1 MMSFTRVAVAVAMA
15 AASGLAMADEMPKP
29 KREADWPKVEE
40 KALRPYKGLY
50 RGIQAFARHT
60 IKSLAEGN
68 EKLPVF
74 GSVEI
79 FRGVRRGTVELASST
94 YMGMMGARPKP
105 YDYYSKP
112 NVIIDSDPLLYHAA
126 DFATPLAIGTLASG
140 VRTGLQTAVVVKA
153 GQQITDSKPFIP
165 DAPEPIDLD
174 KHRVAKAQSRYIGK
188 RADVNS
194 KPDGSGNLL
203 KLAKK

>member
-1 MMSFTRVAVAVAMA
+1 MMFARIAMAAVLA

-40 KALRPYKGLY
+40 KALRPYKGFF
-50 RGIQAFARHT
+50 RGIRAFAHHT
-60 IKSLAEGN
+60 VTALAEGN

-74 GSVEI
+74 GSVEV
-79 FRGVRRGTVELASST
+79 FRGVRKGTVELASST
-94 YMGMMGARPKP
+94 YMGMMGARHKP

-126 DFATPLAIGTLASG
+126 DFATPLAMGTLASG

-153 GQQITDSKPFIP
+153 GHQITDSKPFIP

-174 KHRVAKAQSRYIGK
+174 KHRVAKAQERYIGK
-188 RADVNS
+188 RAAVNA
-194 KPDGSGNLL
+194 KTDGSGNLL